1 MQAVGGMLELFDG
14 LALRPQM
21 PADEPFLRR
30 LIHHSK
36 AEVWQ
41 ADKPRDEIHAILD
54 QQVAAQRAQY
64 PQMHAQLMQFIITKT
79 GVDVGRLEVGFGPNE
94 WRVVALDFI
103 PEMENKGFG
112 TSVLKSLQAASRN
125 GMVPLTCAV
134 RHDRP
139 GLRQTLTTLGF
150 QVDQTGDT
158 HALMV
163 YIPRAEGAPPPASPL
178 TW

>member
-1 MQAVGGMLELFDG
+1 MQGHDGNLQLFDG
-14 LALRPQM
+14 LALRPQR

-36 AEVWQ
+36 AEIRL
-41 ADKPRDEIHAILD
+41 ADKPKDEIHGILD

-64 PQMHAQLMQFIITKT
+64 PDMHAQLMQFIIVKT

-94 WRVVALDFI
+94 WRIVALDFI
-103 PEMENKGFG
+103 PEMENKGYG
-112 TSVLKSLQAASRN
+112 TSVLKSLQAAARN
-125 GMVPLTCAV
+125 GVVPLTCAV

-139 GLRQTLTTLGF
+139 ALRQVMTGLGF

-158 HALMV
+158 HSLLV
-163 YIPRAEGAPPPASPL
+163 YIPRAEGAPPPARPA
-178 TW
+178 W